1 MRLQCLYSVYVL
13 FDYYIT
19 PLLLKYIYG
28 QLHSFRISIQTL
40 AALLLQIRELGLKA
54 VRNKMKLEIFTISEI
69 SFIREKKAKKQASYM
84 YLCLSVCPSLLLA
97 LMYGKVQ

>member
-40 AALLLQIRELGLKA
+40 AALLQIRELGLKA
-54 VRNKMKLEIFTISEI
+54 VPNKKKLEICTISEI
-69 SFIREKKAKKQASYM
+69 SFIREKKAKKQASCTY
-84 YLCLSVCPSLLLA
+84 V
-97 LMYGKVQ
+97 

>member
-28 QLHSFRISIQTL
+28 QLHSFRMVSIQTL
-40 AALLLQIRELGLKA
+40 PTLLQIRELGLKA

-69 SFIREKKAKKQASYM
+69 SFIREKKAKKQASYT
-84 YLCLSVCPSLLLA
+84 YV
-97 LMYGKVQ
+97 

>member
-69 SFIREKKAKKQASYM
+69 SFIREKKAKKQASYT
-84 YLCLSVCPSLLLA
+84 YV
-97 LMYGKVQ
+97 